1 MALSASKPSNAPP
14 MSAARSAAPCC
25 VVLVGQTDLRLW
37 GLTPAERLRRQFS
50 RHGIPVL
57 SKLEEAPAG
66 GESVL
71 LLRADLVL
79 DDPIVDGLVEV
90 KQVIGTL
97 PDPSGAQPVAAHVSA
112 AEAPMVFDLL
122 AGRPNALRPAG
133 LRVVPVVALGAAY
146 RKKLRKREVP
156 YAARLSEQTRPAL
169 ERRMFHGS
177 YKGVTDLVTKYLWPV
192 PAFWVT
198 RAAAGLG
205 LTPNIVT
212 SVSLIFVIAAL
223 VLFLEGEFALGL
235 VAAWI
240 MTFLDTVD
248 GKLARCTVTSS
259 RIGDIFDHGIDL
271 VHPPLWYVA
280 WAYGLADTP
289 YLYPPPLLILVVSV
303 IVLGYIGGRVIEGAF
318 KWRFGIDIHSW
329 RHIDSWF
336 RLITARRNP
345 NMVLLTASVLLG
357 RPDIGLLTVALW
369 TVISLA
375 FHLVRYGQ
383 AVGARRRRGRLTS
396 WLAEPLPS

>member
-1 MALSASKPSNAPP
+1 MALSTSASPPSSP
-14 MSAARSAAPCC
+14 SAAASSSASSC
-25 VVLVGQTDLRLW
+25 VVLVGATELQIW
-37 GLTPAERLRRQFS
+37 GLTPAERLRRQFA
-50 RHGIPVL
+50 RQGIPVV
-57 SKLEEAPAG
+57 SGLEEVPVDTA
-66 GESVL
+66 SVI
-71 LLRADLVL
+71 LLRADLIL
-79 DDPIVDGLVEV
+79 DDPIIDGLVEAR
-90 KQVIGTL
+90 QVVGTL
-97 PDPSGAQPVAAHVSA
+97 PGRGGAEPVAAHACAS
-112 AEAPMVFDLL
+112 EAPMLFDLL
-122 AGRPNALRPAG
+122 AERPQTLPPAG
-133 LRVVPVVALGAAY
+133 LRFVPVVALGVAY

-156 YAARLSEQTRPAL
+156 YAARLTEQTRPAL

-198 RAAAGLG
+198 KAAARLG
-205 LTPNIVT
+205 LTPNMVT
-212 SVSLIFVIAAL
+212 SLSLLFVIAAIL
-223 VLFLEGEFALGL
+223 LFLEGAFALGL
-235 VAAWI
+235 IAAWT

-259 RIGDIFDHGIDL
+259 RIGDVFDHGIDL

-280 WAYGLADTP
+280 WAHGLAETP

-303 IVLGYIGGRVIEGAF
+303 IVLGYVGGRAIEGAF

-357 RPDIGLLTVALW
+357 RPDIGLLAVALW
-369 TVISLA
+369 TVVSLA
-375 FHLVRYGQ
+375 FHLVRCVQ
-383 AVGARRRRGRLTS
+383 AARAQRRRGRLVS